1 MIVNALDT
9 QIAMV
14 EAGEGV
20 AIIPSFGL
28 PVCRN
33 RNVAMS
39 RLVSPA
45 AGMDFHEIRARG
57 RTLPP
62 AARSL
67 PPGALRHALGRPSR
81 DPVNC
86 DAGRRL
92 RGLMESR

>member
-1 MIVNALDT
+1 MVVNALDT

-39 RLVSPA
+39 RS
-45 AGMDFHEIRARG
+45 
-57 RTLPP
+57 
-62 AARSL
+62 
-67 PPGALRHALGRPSR
+67 
-81 DPVNC
+81 
-86 DAGRRL
+86 
-92 RGLMESR
+92 